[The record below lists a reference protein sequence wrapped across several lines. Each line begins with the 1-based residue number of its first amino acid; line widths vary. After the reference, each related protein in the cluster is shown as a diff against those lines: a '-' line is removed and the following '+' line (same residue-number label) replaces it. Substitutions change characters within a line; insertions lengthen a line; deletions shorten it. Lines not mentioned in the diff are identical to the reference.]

1 MSAKT
6 IDNEMD
12 IKYDDVL
19 LKITVWSGQGCSVS
33 EEKYSNEVVSCSI
46 LLKIIA
52 FLDLSPVDL
61 TGKEK
66 TCTESSI

>member
-1 MSAKT
+1 MSAKM

-19 LKITVWSGQGCSVS
+19 LNITVWSGQGCSVS
-33 EEKYSNEVVSCSI
+33 EENHSNEPVSCSI

-52 FLDLSPVDL
+52 FLDLSLVGL